1 MAALQT
7 TQVTLPTDVSLAV
20 VGKAHDTSTIATLSP
35 ADKLGFLDDK
45 YNVFNGKARAEVV
58 AEGAK
63 KGGYEQPITPKE
75 GKRFTVQCTTRVS
88 KQLQWADEDDQL
100 QILDAIQA
108 DQAAALGEAL
118 DYVVY
123 HAVNPASGETLAG
136 YTALSGEAAQVTAG
150 ADALANLDLMTD
162 QLLKVNING
171 VALSRVFANT
181 LRKLRV
187 TATGA
192 RQFPEIPLSLN
203 AGTIDG
209 IPASTSTTVEGEYA
223 TTHERARL
231 HGRLHHDPL
240 ATRPTDHR
248 RGHSL
253 WRPEQ
258 HRHRL
263 GRLQPSG
270 LPFRGRVLLRNPRPE
285 GARRAQDRHPRRQP
299 RREGR
304 QVTSAATAEPFVRR
318 R

>member
-75 GKRFTVQCTTRVS
+75 GKRFTVQCATRVS

-162 QLLKVNING
+162 HLLKVNING

-223 TTHERARL
+223 TTATNVLVFMGDFTTIRWRLVRPITSEVIPYGDPNNTGIDLAGSNQVAYRSEAVFSYAILDPKALAVLKTGTPAASRAAKA
-231 HGRLHHDPL
+231 GK
-240 ATRPTDHR
+240 
-248 RGHSL
+248 
-253 WRPEQ
+253 
-258 HRHRL
+258 
-263 GRLQPSG
+263 
-270 LPFRGRVLLRNPRPE
+270 
-285 GARRAQDRHPRRQP
+285 
-299 RREGR
+299 
-304 QVTSAATAEPFVRR
+304 
-318 R
+318 